1 MTIENLPAEFGSVE
15 TTSVLVGKVADDDV
29 GPTAAEQAS
38 GLHLQMQHVFA
49 CCYLRVYVQ

>member
-1 MTIENLPAEFGSVE
+1 MIENSPAEFGSVE
-15 TTSVLVGKVADDDV
+15 TTSVLVAKVAVEDV
-29 GPTAAEQAS
+29 GPTAAGKAA